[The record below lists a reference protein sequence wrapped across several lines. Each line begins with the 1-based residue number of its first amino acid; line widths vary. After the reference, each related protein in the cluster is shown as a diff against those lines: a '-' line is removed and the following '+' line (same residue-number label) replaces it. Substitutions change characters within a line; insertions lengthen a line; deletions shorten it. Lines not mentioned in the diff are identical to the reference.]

1 MLLDNS
7 KIFVPG
13 ISRNFWINLQLMELK
28 CIKQKVSFYFF
39 VCFCTWAVNCVSC
52 HSCAFYF
59 RILNV
64 FVICFYFFACFP
76 PFFVNSVYFEIAKN

>member
-28 CIKQKVSFYFF
+28 CIKQKVSFYFLCVLHMGSKLCQLSF
-39 VCFCTWAVNCVSC
+39 MCFL
-52 HSCAFYF
+52 F
-59 RILNV
+59 
-64 FVICFYFFACFP
+64 
-76 PFFVNSVYFEIAKN
+76 

>member
-28 CIKQKVSFYFF
+28 CIKQKVRFYFLCVLHMGSKLCQLSF
-39 VCFCTWAVNCVSC
+39 MCFL
-52 HSCAFYF
+52 F
-59 RILNV
+59 
-64 FVICFYFFACFP
+64 
-76 PFFVNSVYFEIAKN
+76 